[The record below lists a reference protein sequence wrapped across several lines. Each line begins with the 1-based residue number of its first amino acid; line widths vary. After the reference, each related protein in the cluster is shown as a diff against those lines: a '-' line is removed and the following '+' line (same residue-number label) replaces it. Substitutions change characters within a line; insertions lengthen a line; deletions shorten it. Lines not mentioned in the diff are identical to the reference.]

1 MSSGKRFTVKEVL
14 EQLFDSES
22 DLEETVSET
31 EDCVEEDPD
40 FEEFSSDENESVD
53 PPVVPQPPADTIS
66 SKNGKIIWS
75 LSPLKQQGRHSAS
88 NIIKMV
94 PGPTRYAVSHVDD
107 IKSSFKLFITP
118 SIKNI
123 VLGMTNLEGKR
134 VYGDSWKDLDVVDL
148 EAYIGLLI
156 LAGVYKSKGEATAS
170 LWNAETGRAIF
181 PATMSLKAFHI
192 LSRVIRFDDKQTRQ
206 GRRERDK
213 LAAVRDVWDK
223 WVQRLPLL
231 YNPGAHVTVDECL
244 VAFRGRCPFRQ
255 YMPSKPAKYGI
266 KIWAACDA
274 QSSFAWNMQV
284 YTGKS
289 RGEAPEKNQGTRVVL
304 DMAEGLHGHN
314 ITCDNFFT
322 SYALGEELL
331 KRQVTM
337 LGTVRKN
344 KPELPSELLSVKSRK
359 VTSSMFA
366 FTEKATLVSYCPKK
380 GKNVLLLS
388 TMHKDAALSSREDKK
403 PQMVLDYNKTKGG
416 VDNLDKVT
424 ATYSCRR
431 MTARWPLVIFFHII
445 DVSAYNAFVIWC
457 EINKDWNRGKLS
469 RRRLFLEELGNALVR
484 PQIERRQSLPRA
496 SPVAA
501 AIVRDIQREKNTPTP
516 PVAQTAGKKRGR
528 CQVCPTRNDCKTSM
542 TCSKCKKYVCK
553 EHAHTLCTSCVQ

>member
-1 MSSGKRFTVKEVL
+1 MII
-14 EQLFDSES
+14 SEI
-22 DLEETVSET
+22 LVRPILT
-31 EDCVEEDPD
+31 E
-40 FEEFSSDENESVD
+40 
-53 PPVVPQPPADTIS
+53 
-66 SKNGKIIWS
+66 
-75 LSPLKQQGRHSAS
+75 
-88 NIIKMV
+88 
-94 PGPTRYAVSHVDD
+94 
-107 IKSSFKLFITP
+107 KSSMLTNLKKYVFEVSMDTNKIEIKKAVEAKFGVEVDKVNTLVVKPRQKNFRTKKMSRTGFTKSYKKAVVTP
-118 SIKNI
+118 SIENI
-123 VLGMTNLEGKR
+123 VLEMTNLEGKR
-134 VYGDSWKDLDVVDL
+134 VYGDTWQDLDVVDL

-170 LWNAETGRAIF
+170 LWSAETGRAIF
-181 PATMSLKAFHI
+181 PATMSLKKFHV
-192 LSRVIRFDDKQTRQ
+192 LSHVIRFDDKETRQ
-206 GRRERDK
+206 GRREHDK
-213 LAAVRDVWDK
+213 LATIRELWDK

-231 YNPGAHVTVDECL
+231 YNPGPHVTVDECL
-244 VAFRGRCPFRQ
+244 VAFHGRCPFRQ

-284 YTGKS
+284 YTSKS
-289 RGEAPEKNQGTRVVL
+289 SGEAPEKNQGTRVVL

-331 KRQVTM
+331 KRKVTM

-344 KPELPSELLSVKSRK
+344 KPELPPELLAVKNRE
-359 VTSSMFA
+359 VTSSVFA
-366 FTEKATLVSYCPKK
+366 FTDKATVVSYCPKK

-403 PQMVLDYNKTKGG
+403 PQMVLDYNETKGG

-469 RRRLFLEELGNALVR
+469 QRRIFLEQLGNALVK
-484 PQIERRQSLPRA
+484 PHIERRQCLPRA
-496 SPVAA
+496 SPAAA
-501 AIVRDIQREKNTPTP
+501 AIVKDIQKETSTSTP
-516 PVAQTAGKKRGR
+516 PTAGKKRGR
-528 CQVCPTRNDCKTSM
+528 CQVCPTQNDSKTSM
-542 TCSKCKKYVCK
+542 TCSSCKKYVCK
-553 EHAHTLCTSCVQ
+553 EHVQTFCPSCVK